1 MNRELVLVTGAAGLV
16 GSRLAQRFRR
26 EGFSVRA
33 LDVRPFELPD
43 VECLLGNVT
52 DPDEIGRAAA
62 GATVI
67 AHCAALITGDDA
79 EMMRVNAE
87 GTRMLVDASLLAGC
101 RRFLLVSTGA
111 VYPFTDQPVIDEST
125 PFLREGGAF
134 HLSKVQAEE
143 AVWAASA
150 RGLPVTVFRPLA
162 ILGAHPSSTW
172 SRLLPQRIL
181 NGEPIMRGDGSGS
194 LAYVHVDNL
203 VDGMFTA
210 MHTTQ
215 SVGQAYNIVDGQVT
229 GREYLDRICRCLGV
243 DPLEPRRDV
252 VPWRGRYS
260 GAKAARELGYA
271 PRVSY
276 EEAMMETE
284 RYLAELGLVKT

>member
-87 GTRMLVDASLLAGC
+87 GTRMLVDASLLAGS

-111 VYPFTDQPVIDEST
+111 VYPFKDQPVIDEST

-203 VDGMFTA
+203 VDACSPRCIRRRASGRPTTSSTDRSPGASISTA
-210 MHTTQ
+210 SVAVWESTRWYPAATSSRGEAVIAEQRQ
-215 SVGQAYNIVDGQVT
+215 SVSSAT
-229 GREYLDRICRCLGV
+229 RRACRTKR
-243 DPLEPRRDV
+243 P
-252 VPWRGRYS
+252 
-260 GAKAARELGYA
+260 
-271 PRVSY
+271 
-276 EEAMMETE
+276 
-284 RYLAELGLVKT
+284 